1 MNDGNRSKIL
11 ALGAF
16 VVVLIVAVVVGL
28 VAGES
33 DDSGD
38 SASAGPD
45 CSTDS
50 SISTDTSKKPD
61 VSPPEGDAPGEL
73 ECIDVVEGDGA
84 TAESG
89 DQVTVQYVGIDFD
102 TGKQFD
108 ASWDN
113 GQPFPFQLGAGS
125 VIDGWD
131 EGVVGMKVGGR
142 RVLVSHPA
150 RSRLRI
156 AGPAA
161 HDQAGRDARLRRRPA
176 RRPGRAREHGHGDAL
191 PDRLTASQGIRRG
204 SRAPSGR
211 GSPALHIPFE
221 GAPIGCARPESR
233 RLPEDPAHGP

>member
-102 TGKQFD
+102 TGKQFA
-108 ASWDN
+108 ASCDN

-142 RVLVSHPA
+142 RELIIP
-150 RSRLRI
+150 
-156 AGPAA
+156 
-161 HDQAGRDARLRRRPA
+161 
-176 RRPGRAREHGHGDAL
+176 
-191 PDRLTASQGIRRG
+191 PDLAYGSQGQPPTIKPDATLVFVVDLLDVQD
-204 SRAPSGR
+204 APASTGTATP
-211 GSPALHIPFE
+211 SPT
-221 GAPIGCARPESR
+221 G
-233 RLPEDPAHGP
+233 

>member
-28 VAGES
+28 VLGGGDDS
-33 DDSGD
+33 DDS
-38 SASAGPD
+38 ASTGPD
-45 CSTDS
+45 CSTES

-61 VSPPEGDAPGEL
+61 VTPPEGDAPDDL
-73 ECIDVVEGDGA
+73 ECVDIVEGDGA
-84 TAESG
+84 TAEPG

-102 TGKQFD
+102 SGKQFD

-142 RVLVSHPA
+142 RELIIPPDLAYGAQGQPPSIKPDATLVFVVDLLDAQAAPTTTGTATPA
-150 RSRLRI
+150 PT
-156 AGPAA
+156 G
-161 HDQAGRDARLRRRPA
+161 G
-176 RRPGRAREHGHGDAL
+176 
-191 PDRLTASQGIRRG
+191 
-204 SRAPSGR
+204 
-211 GSPALHIPFE
+211 
-221 GAPIGCARPESR
+221 
-233 RLPEDPAHGP
+233 

>member
-89 DQVTVQYVGIDFD
+89 DQVFHCCILIS
-102 TGKQFD
+102 K
-108 ASWDN
+108 N
-113 GQPFPFQLGAGS
+113 S
-125 VIDGWD
+125 VSI
-131 EGVVGMKVGGR
+131 KK
-142 RVLVSHPA
+142 S
-150 RSRLRI
+150 
-156 AGPAA
+156 GP
-161 HDQAGRDARLRRRPA
+161 
-176 RRPGRAREHGHGDAL
+176 
-191 PDRLTASQGIRRG
+191 
-204 SRAPSGR
+204 
-211 GSPALHIPFE
+211 
-221 GAPIGCARPESR
+221 
-233 RLPEDPAHGP
+233 